1 MFSLLAILLIFAIV
15 LADQISK
22 YFVLEHL
29 LPKGSV
35 AVWEGIFHWTY
46 TENTGA
52 AFSMLSG
59 QKYFLIVLPILI
71 CIVLGYLLFA
81 KKIEHKLGRVALTF
95 LLGGAI
101 GNLIDRIV
109 HGFVVDFI
117 DVRIINFAI
126 FNVADIFVT
135 VGAGLL
141 IAYLVFFYEKAEDHH
156 GE

>member
-1 MFSLLAILLIFAIV
+1 MLAILLIGAIV
-15 LADQISK
+15 FADQISK
-22 YFVLEHL
+22 FFVLENL
-29 LPKGSV
+29 RPVGTIPVLQDV
-35 AVWEGIFHWTY
+35 FHWTY

-71 CIVLGYLLFA
+71 CFVLGYLLFA
-81 KKIEHKLGRVALTF
+81 KKIEHKLGRCALVF

-141 IAYLVFFYEKAEDHH
+141 IAYLIFFYDKVEENND
-156 GE
+156 E

>member
-1 MFSLLAILLIFAIV
+1 MFSLLAILLIVAIV
-15 LADQISK
+15 FADQISK
-22 YFVLEHL
+22 NIVLEHL
-29 LPKGSV
+29 RPLGTVP
-35 AVWEGIFHWTY
+35 VWEGVFHWTY

-59 QKYFLIVLPILI
+59 QKYLLLILPILI

-81 KKIEHKLGRVALTF
+81 KKMEHKLGRCALIF
-95 LLGGAI
+95 LLGGAV

-135 VGAGLL
+135 IGAGLL
-141 IAYLVFFYEKAEDHH
+141 IVYLIFFYEKAEEHH
-156 GE
+156 DE